1 MSVRHVLTE
10 VFLWLGIALL
20 LLAAVGIVTLG
31 DAFDRLH
38 LQASRRSARCAS
50 PSRS

>member
-20 LLAAVGIVTLG
+20 LRGG
-31 DAFDRLH
+31 
-38 LQASRRSARCAS
+38 RRRHAR
-50 PSRS
+50 